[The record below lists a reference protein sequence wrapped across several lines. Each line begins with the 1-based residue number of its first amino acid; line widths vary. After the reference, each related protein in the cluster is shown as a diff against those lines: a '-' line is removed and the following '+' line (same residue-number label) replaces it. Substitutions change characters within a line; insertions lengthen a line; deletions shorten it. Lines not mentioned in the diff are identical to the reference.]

1 MSSKRELIVQ
11 NIMETL
17 RDQTVVQL
25 NHITR
30 DPGFSLPDLANTAF
44 PAVLVQSGNESRNS
58 ITQGGSSATRECVME
73 VVITVWTNS
82 LVSVDTL
89 HNQLLDSI
97 ETVLEVSATRGGN
110 ALDTELVSTITGTGD
125 TAPYQSF
132 TMVFEI
138 PYLYTKGNP

>member
-1 MSSKRELIVQ
+1 MSSKREMIVQ

-17 RDQTVVQL
+17 RDQQVVEL

-30 DPGFSLPDLANTAF
+30 DPGFELADLANTAF

-58 ITQGGSSATRECVME
+58 ITQGGPGATRQCIME
-73 VVITVWTNS
+73 VNITVWTNS
-82 LVSVDTL
+82 LKSVDTI
-89 HNQLLDSI
+89 HNNLLDDI
-97 ETVLEVSATRGGN
+97 ETVLEVDATRGGN
-110 ALDTELVSTITGTGD
+110 AQDTELVTAITGTGD